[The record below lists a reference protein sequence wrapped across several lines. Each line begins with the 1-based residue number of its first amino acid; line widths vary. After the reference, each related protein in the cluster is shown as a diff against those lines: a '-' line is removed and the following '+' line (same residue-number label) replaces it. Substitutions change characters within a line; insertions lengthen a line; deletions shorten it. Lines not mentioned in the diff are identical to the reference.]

1 MDPSSR
7 QDVRRRV
14 AVRAAPKRRSV
25 RPAWAS
31 IVADMSGRIVSTRT
45 EQGYALPAFERL
57 APPPDPALIAARI
70 EAHTGPGDVVVD
82 LAGRGGWVARGAVDR
97 QRRAV
102 SIESNPLT
110 RMLAEVVLRPPDV
123 RHLDAAFQGM
133 GASPRG
139 ESSLKVS
146 LGDLYATRCAT
157 CGRML
162 VADAVTWTSEPAK
175 RAAAATE
182 SPTSRHY
189 RCVVC
194 RDQRGSAESR
204 EAPLDPD
211 DVRRAMATTGYD
223 EALAWAH
230 ARFPAVDGAPGLV
243 DEILALHTP
252 RQLVSL
258 VAILERI
265 EADLR
270 AAPVLAAL
278 RLAVLHALLPSTRL
292 ATAGGRVA
300 ALRIHDGHV
309 RPPTAPTWRE
319 RNPWNAFEDGFRL
332 VRGFVQRLEGGAL
345 GPMQA
350 RLGEDLRA
358 FGEGTA
364 TAVLAIASPSA
375 IRALGDGRPSD
386 PRVRLVLGQP
396 PVRPDLDRLAA
407 AYHGTA
413 WTLGREAASLLPID
427 ALAESSL
434 RPPWSW
440 QAVALGRSLTAV
452 APVMAR
458 DGRLVQF
465 VDGGTEA
472 LAAVVVGAA
481 SAGFRLVAARLAE
494 PGDDAPS
501 VVEFVPP
508 GGALPPGPRTRANVG
523 LPAVAGGPGD
533 PDLVPGPGLFA
544 PPERFDRRPFSEFE
558 ATRVVSE
565 AAVETLRAR
574 GEPARFERLFGE
586 VLVALDRS
594 GQLRRLA
601 AGSMP
606 AGPETDGGHDRHG
619 APDRR
624 APSATGDGTD
634 DSASVGDDTVA
645 PEGSA
650 RRDPDVRV
658 AAASGPGSGRGGAAS
673 IAAGRVTADPAQPD
687 PVERL
692 VRLIRDGFAAASHHR
707 LQEIE
712 PGRWWLGDREDR
724 DSAAPPL
731 ADRVEWSVFSLLST
745 GGPMTESA
753 FFERIATLY
762 TGHDLP
768 DETLVRACLA
778 SYRGRASTQD
788 RLVTAD
794 DLLRRSQEH
803 AAIIAGLVDAG
814 HRLGMRVWIGERE
827 QARRFGGGRGT
838 LGDLLDARE
847 RHVYLS
853 SISRAAEDLAEVDVI
868 WYVRGKVTFLFE
880 VEWTAILGET
890 LLRRHARI
898 GQDDKFVRFLVIAPE
913 RTELVRHKLERS
925 PVLRAAVDAGA
936 WNIIKWD
943 HLATFIAGDPPDLAA
958 LEPLLGLDP
967 IVERGGEQ
975 MPLFGMP
982 GGPAVP

>member
-1 MDPSSR
+1 MT
-7 QDVRRRV
+7 
-14 AVRAAPKRRSV
+14 
-25 RPAWAS
+25 
-31 IVADMSGRIVSTRT
+31 GRDRSTRA
-45 EQGYALPAFERL
+45 ESGFALPVFERL
-57 APPPDPALIAARI
+57 APPPDPALVAACI

-102 SIESNPLT
+102 SIESSPLT

-162 VADAVTWTSEPAK
+162 VAEGLTWASDTGSGPVPS
-175 RAAAATE
+175 R
-182 SPTSRHY
+182 RHY

-194 RDQRGSAESR
+194 RDQRGGNELR
-204 EAPLDPD
+204 DAPLDPD
-211 DVRRAMATTGYD
+211 DIERATASAGHA
-223 EALAWAH
+223 EALAWARD
-230 ARFPAVDGAPGLV
+230 RFPAVDGAPGLV
-243 DEILALHTP
+243 DELLALHTP
-252 RQLVSL
+252 RQLIAIT
-258 VAILERI
+258 AILDRI
-265 EADLR
+265 ESDLR

-278 RLAVLHALLPSTRL
+278 RLAMLHALLPSTRL
-292 ATAGGRVA
+292 ASDSGRVA
-300 ALRIHDGHV
+300 ALRIHGGHV
-309 RPPTAPTWRE
+309 RQPTGPTWHE
-319 RNPWNAFEDGFRL
+319 RNPWHAFEDGFRL
-332 VRGFVQRLEGGAL
+332 VRGFVQGLEGGLL
-345 GPMQA
+345 GPIQA

-358 FGEGTA
+358 LGEGTA
-364 TAVLAIASPSA
+364 TAVLAVASPSA

-386 PRVRLVLGQP
+386 PRVRLILGQP
-396 PVRPDLDRLAA
+396 AVRPDLDRLAS

-413 WTLGREAASLLPID
+413 WTLGRAAASLLPVD
-427 ALAESSL
+427 ALAGGTL
-434 RPPWSW
+434 RTPWSW
-440 QAVALGRSLTAV
+440 QAVALGRSLA
-452 APVMAR
+452 AAAGVMAR
-458 DGRLVQF
+458 DGRVVQF
-465 VDGGTEA
+465 VDGGPEA
-472 LAAVVVGAA
+472 LTAVVVGAA
-481 SAGFRLVAARLAE
+481 SAGFRLTAARLAE

-508 GGALPPGPRTRANVG
+508 NAPLPPGPRTRANVG
-523 LPAVAGGPGD
+523 LPSVPGGPGD

-544 PPERFDRRPFSEFE
+544 PPERFDRRPFSDNE
-558 ATRVVSE
+558 AARVVSE

-594 GQLRRLA
+594 GQLRRFAVGSLPDIGGDREGADGRA
-601 AGSMP
+601 APDPGDQ
-606 AGPETDGGHDRHG
+606 GEGRG
-619 APDRR
+619 APSVDAR
-624 APSATGDGTD
+624 ASGTPGTGRTGAGAGAEATTDARADGVDVTTTATTTGPTTAPTTAETTD
-634 DSASVGDDTVA
+634 
-645 PEGSA
+645 A
-650 RRDPDVRV
+650 RR
-658 AAASGPGSGRGGAAS
+658 
-673 IAAGRVTADPAQPD
+673 PD

-692 VRLIRDGFAAASHHR
+692 VRLIRDEFSRTSQHR
-707 LQEIE
+707 LEEIE
-712 PGRWWLGDREDR
+712 PGRWWLGDRSDR

-745 GGPMTESA
+745 GGSMTESA

-778 SYRGRASTQD
+778 SYRSAGSTPD
-788 RLVTAD
+788 RLATGD

-803 AAIIAGLVDAG
+803 AELIAGLVGAG

-827 QARRFGGGRGT
+827 QTRRYGPGRGT
-838 LGDLLDARE
+838 LGDLLDERE
-847 RHVYLS
+847 RLAYLG
-853 SISRAAEDLAEVDVI
+853 SIARAVDALAEVDVI
-868 WYVRGKVTFLFE
+868 WYVRGKVAFLFE

-890 LLRRHARI
+890 LLRRHDRI
-898 GQDDKFVRFLVIAPE
+898 GRDDKLIRFLAIAPE

-925 PVLRAAVDAGA
+925 PLLRDAMDAGA
-936 WNIIKWD
+936 WNVIKWD
-943 HLATFIAGDPPDLAA
+943 HLRTFCAADAPDLAS

-967 IVERGGEQ
+967 MVERRGEQ

>member
-1 MDPSSR
+1 
-7 QDVRRRV
+7 
-14 AVRAAPKRRSV
+14 
-25 RPAWAS
+25 
-31 IVADMSGRIVSTRT
+31 MSGRIVSTRT

-57 APPPDPALIAARI
+57 APPPDPALVAARI

-162 VADAVTWTSEPAK
+162 VADALTWTSEPAK
-175 RAAAATE
+175 RGAAATE
-182 SPTSRHY
+182 TPTSRHY

-194 RDQRGSAESR
+194 RDQRGAAESR

-211 DVRRAMATTGYD
+211 DVRRATATTGYD
-223 EALAWAH
+223 EALAWAL

-265 EADLR
+265 EMDLR

-292 ATAGGRVA
+292 TNAAGRVA

-332 VRGFVQRLEGGAL
+332 IRGFVQRLEGGAL

-440 QAVALGRSLTAV
+440 QAVALGRSLAAV

-465 VDGGTEA
+465 VDGGAEA

-606 AGPETDGGHDRHG
+606 ASPDAEG
-619 APDRR
+619 APDRPTSMDHR
-624 APSATGDGTD
+624 AASTTGSFAEGPPASGASASGSGATGPAASDSGAGPD
-634 DSASVGDDTVA
+634 DAATTGPSVVDDASAGSGA
-645 PEGSA
+645 P
-650 RRDPDVRV
+650 RDPERQLVT
-658 AAASGPGSGRGGAAS
+658 ASGAGSGRGGAAA
-673 IAAGRVTADPAQPD
+673 IAAGVATADPSRPD

-692 VRLIRDGFAAASHHR
+692 VRLIRDGFAAASRQR

-712 PGRWWLGDREDR
+712 PGRWWLGDRADR
-724 DSAAPPL
+724 DGAAPPL

-778 SYRGRASTQD
+778 SYRGPASTQE

-838 LGDLLDARE
+838 LGDLLDDRE

-925 PVLRAAVDAGA
+925 PVLRAAVEAGA

-943 HLATFIAGDPPDLAA
+943 HLQTFLGGDPPDLAA

-967 IVERGGEQ
+967 VVERGGEQ

>member
-1 MDPSSR
+1 MNGRTSTSRADP
-7 QDVRRRV
+7 
-14 AVRAAPKRRSV
+14 
-25 RPAWAS
+25 
-31 IVADMSGRIVSTRT
+31 GF
-45 EQGYALPAFERL
+45 ALPAFERS
-57 APPPDPALIAARI
+57 APPPDPSLVAARI

-102 SIESNPLT
+102 SIESSPLT

-133 GASPRG
+133 AASPRG

-162 VADAVTWTSEPAK
+162 VAEAVTWSTGDGRE
-175 RAAAATE
+175 T
-182 SPTSRHY
+182 PTSRHY

-194 RDQRGSAESR
+194 RDQRGGAELR
-204 EAPLDPD
+204 DAPLDED
-211 DVRRAMATTGYD
+211 DITRASATAGHE
-223 EALAWAH
+223 EALGWAH
-230 ARFPAVDGAPGLV
+230 ARFPGVDGAPGLV
-243 DEILALHTP
+243 DEVLALHTP

-258 VAILERI
+258 VAIMERI
-265 EADLR
+265 EGDLR

-292 ATAGGRVA
+292 VHAGGRVA
-300 ALRIHDGHV
+300 ALRIHGGHV
-309 RPPTAPTWRE
+309 RPPTGATWRE
-319 RNPWNAFEDGFRL
+319 RNPWIAFEDGFRL

-358 FGEGTA
+358 LGEGTA

-375 IRALGDGRPSD
+375 IRALGDGRSSD

-427 ALAESSL
+427 ALADTSL

-440 QAVALGRSLTAV
+440 QAVALGRSLAAV
-452 APVMAR
+452 APAMAR

-465 VDGGTEA
+465 VDGGPEA
-472 LAAVVVGAA
+472 LAAVVMGAA

-544 PPERFDRRPFSEFE
+544 PPERFDRRPFSEHE
-558 ATRVVSE
+558 AARVVTD

-601 AGSMP
+601 AGSIP
-606 AGPETDGGHDRHG
+606 AAGDEASSDESGGPRADGPDGTSGTSGTTDPDRAAPNEADPDGSHGAGLRDAAVSGDPSTDRPGTSRAHVAGDRDGADGG
-619 APDRR
+619 
-624 APSATGDGTD
+624 GTT
-634 DSASVGDDTVA
+634 AVI
-645 PEGSA
+645 A
-650 RRDPDVRV
+650 R
-658 AAASGPGSGRGGAAS
+658 
-673 IAAGRVTADPAQPD
+673 TADASRPD

-692 VRLIRDGFAAASHHR
+692 VRLIRDEFSRPSQVR
-707 LQEIE
+707 LKEIE
-712 PGRWWLGDREDR
+712 PGRWWLADRADR

-778 SYRGRASTQD
+778 SYRGRASTPD
-788 RLVTAD
+788 RLVTSD

-803 AAIIAGLVDAG
+803 AALIAALVDGG
-814 HRLGMRVWIGERE
+814 HRLGMRVWIAERE
-827 QARRFGGGRGT
+827 QARKHGAGRGT
-838 LGDLLDARE
+838 LGDLLHDRE
-847 RHVYLS
+847 RNAYLA
-853 SISRAAEDLAEVDVI
+853 SIARAAEDLAEVDVI
-868 WYVRGKVTFLFE
+868 WYVRGKIALLFE

-898 GQDDKFVRFLVIAPE
+898 GNDDKLVRFLAIAPE

-925 PVLRAAVDAGA
+925 PLLRAALDEGG
-936 WNIIKWD
+936 WNVIKWD
-943 HLATFIAGDPPDLAA
+943 HLQTFLAGDPPDLAA

-967 IVERGGEQ
+967 VADRGGEQ
-975 MPLFGMP
+975 MPLFGIP

>member
-1 MDPSSR
+1 
-7 QDVRRRV
+7 
-14 AVRAAPKRRSV
+14 
-25 RPAWAS
+25 
-31 IVADMSGRIVSTRT
+31 MSGRTGSTRT
-45 EQGYALPAFERL
+45 DPGFALPAFERL
-57 APPPDPALIAARI
+57 APPPDPSLVAARI
-70 EAHTGPGDVVVD
+70 DAHTGPGDVVVD

-102 SIESNPLT
+102 SIESSPLT

-133 GASPRG
+133 AASPRG

-162 VADAVTWTSEPAK
+162 VVDALTWTTGGAEGAGPAG
-175 RAAAATE
+175 T
-182 SPTSRHY
+182 PTSRHY

-194 RDQRGSAESR
+194 RDQRGGAELR
-204 EAPLDPD
+204 DAALDPED
-211 DVRRAMATTGYD
+211 ITRATATTGYD

-243 DEILALHTP
+243 DELLALHTP

-258 VAILERI
+258 VAIMERI
-265 EADLR
+265 EGDLR

-292 ATAGGRVA
+292 TSASGRTA
-300 ALRIHDGHV
+300 ALRIHGGHV
-309 RPPTAPTWRE
+309 RAPTSATWRE

-358 FGEGTA
+358 LGEGTA

-375 IRALGDGRPSD
+375 IRTLGDGRSTD

-413 WTLGREAASLLPID
+413 WTLGREAATLLPID
-427 ALAESSL
+427 ALAETSL

-440 QAVALGRSLTAV
+440 QAVALGRSLAAV

-465 VDGGTEA
+465 VDSGPEA
-472 LAAVVVGAA
+472 LAAVVMGAA

-494 PGDDAPS
+494 PGDDTPS

-523 LPAVAGGPGD
+523 LPAIEGGPGD

-544 PPERFDRRPFSEFE
+544 PPERFDRRPFSEHE
-558 ATRVVSE
+558 ASRVVTE

-606 AGPETDGGHDRHG
+606 GGADDG
-619 APDRR
+619 A
-624 APSATGDGTD
+624 D
-634 DSASVGDDTVA
+634 DSAHGGTPGVDRHAGGRRGGDGGD
-645 PEGSA
+645 
-650 RRDPDVRV
+650 R
-658 AAASGPGSGRGGAAS
+658 GSGSDRGSGNGGDRDGGDRDGGAAEAGDGGDGGVV
-673 IAAGRVTADPAQPD
+673 AAVASTAEAARPD

-692 VRLIRDGFAAASHHR
+692 VRLIRDEFTRASQVK
-707 LQEIE
+707 LKEIE
-712 PGRWWLGDREDR
+712 PGRWWLGDNADRE
-724 DSAAPPL
+724 SAAPPL

-745 GGPMTESA
+745 GGPMTETA

-778 SYRGRASTQD
+778 SYRGRASTPD

-803 AAIIAGLVDAG
+803 AALIAALVDGG
-814 HRLGMRVWIGERE
+814 HRLGMRVWIAERE
-827 QARRFGGGRGT
+827 QARKHGVGRGS
-838 LGDLLDARE
+838 LGELLQDRE
-847 RHVYLS
+847 RNAYLA
-853 SISRAAEDLAEVDVI
+853 SISRAVEDLAEVDVI
-868 WYVRGKVTFLFE
+868 WYVRGKVAILFE

-890 LLRRHARI
+890 LLRRHPRI
-898 GQDDKFVRFLVIAPE
+898 GRDEKLIRFLAIAPE

-925 PVLRAAVDAGA
+925 PLLRAAMEDGA
-936 WNIIKWD
+936 WNVIKWD
-943 HLATFIAGDPPDLAA
+943 HLRTFLAGDPPDLAA

-967 IVERGGEQ
+967 VVERGGEQ
-975 MPLFGMP
+975 MPLFGLP
-982 GGPAVP
+982 GGPTAP

>member
-1 MDPSSR
+1 
-7 QDVRRRV
+7 
-14 AVRAAPKRRSV
+14 
-25 RPAWAS
+25 
-31 IVADMSGRIVSTRT
+31 MSGRIVSTRT
-45 EQGYALPAFERL
+45 EQGYVLPAFERL
-57 APPPDPALIAARI
+57 APPPDPALVAARI

-102 SIESNPLT
+102 SIESSPLT

-162 VADAVTWTSEPAK
+162 VADGVTWT
-175 RAAAATE
+175 TE
-182 SPTSRHY
+182 GASRGRPGTETPTSRHY

-194 RDQRGSAESR
+194 RDQRGAAETR

-211 DVRRAMATTGYD
+211 DVRRATATTGYD

-230 ARFPAVDGAPGLV
+230 ARFPAVDVAPGLV

-270 AAPVLAAL
+270 AASVLAAL

-292 ATAGGRVA
+292 ANATGRVA

-309 RPPTAPTWRE
+309 RPPTAATWRE

-350 RLGEDLRA
+350 RFGEDLRA

-364 TAVLAIASPSA
+364 TAVLAVASPSA

-440 QAVALGRSLTAV
+440 QAVALGRSLAAV

-465 VDGGTEA
+465 VDGGAEA
-472 LAAVVVGAA
+472 LAAVVIGAA

-601 AGSMP
+601 VGSMP
-606 AGPETDGGHDRHG
+606 ASPEADGAHDRPGSPDHRA
-619 APDRR
+619 APRT
-624 APSATGDGTD
+624 PSAPAVPTSGGAAAADPDQADADAGAAIEDSTPAPAGD
-634 DSASVGDDTVA
+634 DSAPHHQERQQSTARVG
-645 PEGSA
+645 G
-650 RRDPDVRV
+650 
-658 AAASGPGSGRGGAAS
+658 GSGRGDTS
-673 IAAGRVTADPAQPD
+673 TIAAGIATADVARPD

-692 VRLIRDGFAAASHHR
+692 VRLIRDGFATASQHR

-712 PGRWWLGDREDR
+712 PGRWWLGDRGDR

-778 SYRGRASTQD
+778 SYRGGASTQE

-827 QARRFGGGRGT
+827 QARRFGSDRGT
-838 LGDLLDARE
+838 LGDLLDDRE

-890 LLRRHARI
+890 LLRRHVRI
-898 GQDDKFVRFLVIAPE
+898 GQDDTFVRFLVIAPE

-925 PVLRAAVDAGA
+925 PLLRAAVEAGA
-936 WNIIKWD
+936 WNILKWD
-943 HLATFIAGDPPDLAA
+943 HLQTFLAGDPPDLAA

>member
-1 MDPSSR
+1 
-7 QDVRRRV
+7 
-14 AVRAAPKRRSV
+14 
-25 RPAWAS
+25 
-31 IVADMSGRIVSTRT
+31 MSGRTGSTRT
-45 EQGYALPAFERL
+45 DPGFVLPAFERL
-57 APPPDPALIAARI
+57 APPPDPALVAARI
-70 EAHTGPGDVVVD
+70 DAHTGPGDVVVD

-102 SIESNPLT
+102 SIESSPLT

-133 GASPRG
+133 AASPRG

-162 VADAVTWTSEPAK
+162 VVDALTWTSGGDGGTDK
-175 RAAAATE
+175 AAR
-182 SPTSRHY
+182 PTSRHY

-194 RDQRGSAESR
+194 RDQRGGAELR
-204 EAPLDPD
+204 DAPLDPE
-211 DVRRAMATTGYD
+211 DVSRAMATTGYE

-230 ARFPAVDGAPGLV
+230 ARFPAVDSAPGLV
-243 DEILALHTP
+243 DELLALHTP

-278 RLAVLHALLPSTRL
+278 RLAVLHALLPSTKL
-292 ATAGGRVA
+292 TSASGRTA
-300 ALRIHDGHV
+300 ALRIHGGHV
-309 RPPTAPTWRE
+309 RAPSSATWRE

-358 FGEGTA
+358 LGEGTA

-375 IRALGDGRPSD
+375 IRTLGDGRSSD

-413 WTLGREAASLLPID
+413 WTLGREAATLLPID
-427 ALAESSL
+427 ALADTSL

-440 QAVALGRSLTAV
+440 QAVALGRSLAAV

-465 VDGGTEA
+465 VDSGPEA
-472 LAAVVVGAA
+472 LAAVVMGAA

-494 PGDDAPS
+494 PGDDGPS

-544 PPERFDRRPFSEFE
+544 PPERFDRRPFSEHE
-558 ATRVVSE
+558 AARVVTE

-606 AGPETDGGHDRHG
+606 AGADDASDGSADSGVPEAAGPSGSRRGNDGADRPDRSPGSSSGNGGAPEVGDGG
-619 APDRR
+619 
-624 APSATGDGTD
+624 SDG
-634 DSASVGDDTVA
+634 V
-645 PEGSA
+645 
-650 RRDPDVRV
+650 V
-658 AAASGPGSGRGGAAS
+658 AAVAATAE
-673 IAAGRVTADPAQPD
+673 AARPD

-692 VRLIRDGFAAASHHR
+692 VRLIRDEFSRASQVK
-707 LQEIE
+707 LKEIE
-712 PGRWWLGDREDR
+712 PGRWWLGDDADREA
-724 DSAAPPL
+724 AAPPL

-745 GGPMTESA
+745 GGPMTETA

-778 SYRGRASTQD
+778 SYRGRASTPD

-803 AAIIAGLVDAG
+803 AALIAALVDGG
-814 HRLGMRVWIGERE
+814 HRLGMRVWIAERE
-827 QARRFGGGRGT
+827 QARKHGAGRGS
-838 LGDLLDARE
+838 LGDLLHDRE
-847 RHVYLS
+847 RNAYLA

-868 WYVRGKVTFLFE
+868 WYVRGKVAILYE
-880 VEWTAILGET
+880 VEWTAVLGET
-890 LLRRHARI
+890 LLRRHPRI
-898 GQDDKFVRFLVIAPE
+898 GRDEKLVRFLAIAPE

-925 PVLRAAVDAGA
+925 PLLRAALDDGA

-943 HLATFIAGDPPDLAA
+943 HLQTFLAGDPPDLAS

-967 IVERGGEQ
+967 VVERGGEQ
-975 MPLFGMP
+975 IPLFGVP

>member
-1 MDPSSR
+1 
-7 QDVRRRV
+7 
-14 AVRAAPKRRSV
+14 
-25 RPAWAS
+25 
-31 IVADMSGRIVSTRT
+31 MSGRIVSTRT
-45 EQGYALPAFERL
+45 EQGYVLPAFERL
-57 APPPDPALIAARI
+57 APPPDPALVAARI
-70 EAHTGPGDVVVD
+70 EAHTGPGDIVVD

-102 SIESNPLT
+102 SIESSPLT

-162 VADAVTWTSEPAK
+162 VADGLTWTTEAGGGSKP
-175 RAAAATE
+175 ATE
-182 SPTSRHY
+182 TPTSRHY

-194 RDQRGSAESR
+194 RDQRGAAETR

-211 DVRRAMATTGYD
+211 DVRRATATGGYD

-270 AAPVLAAL
+270 AASVLAAL

-292 ATAGGRVA
+292 ATATGRVA

-309 RPPTAPTWRE
+309 RPPTAATWRE

-350 RLGEDLRA
+350 RFGEDLRA

-364 TAVLAIASPSA
+364 TAVLAVASPSA

-440 QAVALGRSLTAV
+440 QAVALGRSLAAV

-465 VDGGTEA
+465 VDGGAEA
-472 LAAVVVGAA
+472 LAAVVIGAA

-565 AAVETLRAR
+565 AAIETLRAR

-606 AGPETDGGHDRHG
+606 ASPDAGG
-619 APDRR
+619 APERPGPTDHRPTPAIAS
-624 APSATGDGTD
+624 APTAAHASDAAGDPDAAVTESAAAMGDPSPAGDGT
-634 DSASVGDDTVA
+634 ASRDHD
-645 PEGSA
+645 
-650 RRDPDVRV
+650 RRE
-658 AAASGPGSGRGGAAS
+658 AGPSDGGGSGRGGTTTFVAG
-673 IAAGRVTADPAQPD
+673 IATADSARPD

-692 VRLIRDGFAAASHHR
+692 VRLIRDGFAAASQHR

-712 PGRWWLGDREDR
+712 PGRWWLGDRGDR
-724 DSAAPPL
+724 DNAAPPL

-745 GGPMTESA
+745 GGPMTERA

-778 SYRGRASTQD
+778 SYRGGASTQE

-803 AAIIAGLVDAG
+803 AGIIAGLVDAG

-838 LGDLLDARE
+838 LGDLLDVRE

-925 PVLRAAVDAGA
+925 PLLRAAVEAGA
-936 WNIIKWD
+936 WNILKWD
-943 HLATFIAGDPPDLAA
+943 HLQTFLAGDPPDLAV